1 MITKKKHKIV
11 HQTNQN
17 YMENQNLVRGTY
29 YDYKRMNK
37 IFVFTEKIT
46 IIDGTKKLG
55 HGTNQDYIGNKKL
68 FHRTLHD
75 YER

>member
-1 MITKKKHKIV
+1 
-11 HQTNQN
+11 
-17 YMENQNLVRGTY
+17 
-29 YDYKRMNK
+29 MNK
-37 IFVFTEKIT
+37 IFVFTEQIT

-68 FHRTLHD
+68 FHGTLHD